1 MIAFTVSSSPTV
13 RVTQTNAMAKR
24 RWSRRAIKAT
34 RASTAVAMSPY
45 PIIVRKSAGTEAST
59 APGARIVPPT
69 MRKAWIHTSGT
80 NASSRGSLARRGT
93 RYPPRQER
101 VGGQAES
108 ELDSKEND
116 RCHGASQIVSA
127 WICLQVV
134 TQAIFDGPPG
144 LAFAHDLE
152 DLLDLAVKR
161 SIGLPRDAQLL
172 HLLDVQVVVVTHLR
186 RLLPWQS

>member
-1 MIAFTVSSSPTV
+1 MRWRNAGGAAGQSRPPGPAPPWPYRHIRSSCESPPGPRRRRR
-13 RVTQTNAMAKR
+13 RVPGS
-24 RWSRRAIKAT
+24 SRRRCERHGSTPAAPT
-34 RASTAVAMSPY
+34 PARA
-45 PIIVRKSAGTEAST
+45 EAWPGG
-59 APGARIVPPT
+59 APGTTTP
-69 MRKAWIHTSGT
+69 
-80 NASSRGSLARRGT
+80 
-93 RYPPRQER
+93 ER
-101 VGGQAES
+101 VGGQAEG

-116 RCHGASQIVSA
+116 RCHVASQIVSA

-161 SIGLPRDAQLL
+161 SIGLPSDAHLL